1 LQALYATRNSDY
13 PNTSMVIKIDSIAI
27 KRFHY
32 FGSGLWENYVW
43 FKKIGQYVCWRD
55 KYIQEDGT
63 LKWLDLTFPNRY
75 KNLSSGKYC
84 LYSQFIMCD
93 QQGSTSVD
101 FNRIFPTPLNDT
113 VYVKLSSFRQDKFWN

>member
-1 LQALYATRNSDY
+1 
-13 PNTSMVIKIDSIAI
+13 MVIKIDSIAI

-75 KNLSSGKYC
+75 KNLSSANTV
-84 LYSQFIMCD
+84 FILNLLC
-93 QQGSTSVD
+93 VI
-101 FNRIFPTPLNDT
+101 NRVVHLWILIEFFL
-113 VYVKLSSFRQDKFWN
+113 LL